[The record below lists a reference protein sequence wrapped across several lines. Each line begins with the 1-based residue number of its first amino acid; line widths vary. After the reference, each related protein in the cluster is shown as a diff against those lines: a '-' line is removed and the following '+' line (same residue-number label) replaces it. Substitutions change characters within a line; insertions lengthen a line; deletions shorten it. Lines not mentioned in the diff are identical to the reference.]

1 MKTHVKAKPA
11 ARQRGVTLIEVMVA
25 LLVSLISASAMVL
38 LASHVFTAN
47 AQSRRA
53 YAATLSSRSLLSTI
67 EGNPQILGSLNGVAL
82 GAASGSTPPDPLQ
95 DWWTAAQ
102 QKTYPDYP
110 DVLGVS
116 LTTSP
121 STCSPSQ
128 PCRITATIQVR
139 SAFFGGGQSRTF
151 VLQDGF

>member
-11 ARQRGVTLIEVMVA
+11 ARQRGMTLFEVLVA
-25 LLVSLISASAMVL
+25 MLVFLIGVSAMAL
-38 LASHVFTAN
+38 LASHAFTAN
-47 AQSRRA
+47 AQSSRV

-82 GAASGSTPPDPLQ
+82 GAASGSTAPAPLQ
-95 DWWTAAQ
+95 SWWTAQ
-102 QKTYPDYP
+102 RTTYPDL
-110 DVLGVS
+110 LGVS

-128 PCRITATIQVR
+128 PCQITATIQAR
-139 SAFFGGGQSRTF
+139 SAFGGVQSRAF

>member
-11 ARQRGVTLIEVMVA
+11 ARQRGVTLIEVLMA
-25 LLVSLISASAMVL
+25 MLVLLISASAMEL
-38 LASHVFTAN
+38 LASQVFTAN

-53 YAATLSSRSLLSTI
+53 YAATLTSRSLLSTI
-67 EGNPQILGSLNGVAL
+67 EGNPQILGLLNGVAL
-82 GAASGSTPPDPLQ
+82 GAASGSTPPAPLQ
-95 DWWTAAQ
+95 SWWTAQ
-102 QKTYPDYP
+102 RTTYPDL
-110 DVLGVS
+110 LGVS

-128 PCRITATIQVR
+128 PCQITATIQVR
-139 SAFFGGGQSRTF
+139 SAFGGVQSSTF